1 MNWFSIDSNN
11 PLFQL
16 ASPAKWK
23 PHIIVA
29 SILSFLFIIFGQGIG
44 FFIVTLIE
52 RFLSIESTIWKK
64 TIIDFL
70 EISLYFLPSIFIV
83 MLWVKYLEK
92 RPFQSIGFAF
102 ENTFKKIN
110 YGFGFGI
117 LMISLTVIILFSTNL
132 LDWEST
138 KDNLQGSKMILP
150 TVLILFAY
158 LIQGSTEEIVFRGWL
173 MPIIGIK
180 YSPWVGII
188 VSSILF
194 ALLHGAN
201 DNITFLSILNLFLFG
216 IFIALFAIRQG
227 SIWGVCAWHAIW
239 NWMQGNFY
247 GLEVSGNS
255 DSPTLLNFKEIGP
268 DWITGG
274 NFGPE
279 GGIIVT
285 SILLLGS
292 FLLLKLKQNKHESL
306 H

>member
-64 TIIDFL
+64 TITDFL

-83 MLWVKYLEK
+83 MLWVKYIEK

-132 LDWEST
+132 LGWEST
-138 KDNLQGSKMILP
+138 KDNLQGSKMTNSINF
-150 TVLILFAY
+150 ICLF
-158 LIQGSTEEIVFRGWL
+158 
-173 MPIIGIK
+173 
-180 YSPWVGII
+180 YSR
-188 VSSILF
+188 F
-194 ALLHGAN
+194 N
-201 DNITFLSILNLFLFG
+201 RRNCF
-216 IFIALFAIRQG
+216 
-227 SIWGVCAWHAIW
+227 
-239 NWMQGNFY
+239 
-247 GLEVSGNS
+247 
-255 DSPTLLNFKEIGP
+255 
-268 DWITGG
+268 
-274 NFGPE
+274 
-279 GGIIVT
+279 
-285 SILLLGS
+285 
-292 FLLLKLKQNKHESL
+292 
-306 H
+306 